1 METATEYAEIA
12 DTIAVHCKA
21 DTVEAKAATCTED
34 GVKSIHCKNCTATK
48 DSEVIQALDHNL
60 EKIEKEEANLYRGR
74 LRRILELYEL
84 PEAFRR

>member
-1 METATEYAEIA
+1 MTNQQL
-12 DTIAVHCKA
+12 VQKMVSNPF
-21 DTVEAKAATCTED
+21 TV
-34 GVKSIHCKNCTATK
+34 KNCTATK

-60 EKIEKEEANLYRGR
+60 EKKIEKEEATCTEGR